1 MFSLFVIELSF
12 GHFNKY
18 WKTHVVRDKIPSNLY
33 DTWMF
38 KQQGATRWNLDWH
51 STGEQV
57 RLSDCLS
64 SFSISLKKLHLIF
77 GFFGLK
83 SSSSQFVPLSPS
95 PKYDHSRC
103 TSLETLQGWRLP
115 STMQQHP
122 LTPHTSPHNLCWMVR
137 ARARLCV
144 ARLAGPAV
152 SGQWRWMALSARHLF
167 KGGSLPSEGLNTLA
181 EPMSIIVPH
190 CACRLFVIQSV
201 AAALMSVWIS
211 SHWPDIRPPSRTN
224 RGDHRTRGRGWTHVW
239 TPVHVEESRSSKV
252 QRLFFFFESKFQMF
266 LWTSRSFSGSFLLF
280 PLNLSTNI
288 CTSYFPHWKSMCAVY
303 LISVLK
309 IQIMFAS
316 SETKCSVLWCSLTGK
331 WTLIQVSQDWLHSSV
346 YF

>member
-122 LTPHTSPHNLCWMVR
+122 LTPHTISAEWCAHVPDSASLGWPV
-137 ARARLCV
+137 
-144 ARLAGPAV
+144 P
-152 SGQWRWMALSARHLF
+152 LSADN
-167 KGGSLPSEGLNTLA
+167 GGEWLCQPVISLKAGLCQA
-181 EPMSIIVPH
+181 RGSIRWLSQCPLLSLIV
-190 CACRLFVIQSV
+190 LV
-201 AAALMSVWIS
+201 ASLL
-211 SHWPDIRPPSRTN
+211 
-224 RGDHRTRGRGWTHVW
+224 
-239 TPVHVEESRSSKV
+239 SKV
-252 QRLFFFFESKFQMF
+252 WRRLWCLSEFHHTDLTYGRPASQTEVITEHEGEAERTYERRCTWKSREAAKYKDFFFFFESKFQMF